1 MKTSV
6 KHDDPS
12 VRVALIDA
20 IARVYAGGLQA
31 SNSTHGP
38 IRRQEARDDVDNFIA
53 KLESLD
59 A

>member
-6 KHDDPS
+6 RHDELS

-20 IARVYAGGLQA
+20 VARVYAGGLQA
-31 SNSTHGP
+31 SNSAHAPT
-38 IRRQEARDDVDNFIA
+38 RRLEAREDVNDFID

-59 A
+59 P